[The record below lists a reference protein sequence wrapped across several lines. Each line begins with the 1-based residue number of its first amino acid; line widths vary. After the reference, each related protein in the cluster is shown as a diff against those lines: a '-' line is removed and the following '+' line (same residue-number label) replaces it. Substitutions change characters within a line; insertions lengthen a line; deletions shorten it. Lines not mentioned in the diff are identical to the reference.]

1 MVNLKIESKPYP
13 SRKSSTVDF
22 SKNGKVSIENQV
34 MMHSKFNTDL
44 NDIVSYKN
52 SPHDQSQASPNGKH
66 NFFPDNFST
75 FSGAAR
81 RQTY

>member
-1 MVNLKIESKPYP
+1 MVNLKIESKPLP

-22 SKNGKVSIENQV
+22 SKNGKGNIENQV
-34 MMHSKFNTDL
+34 MMHSKFNSDL
-44 NDIVSYKN
+44 NDIVTNTN
-52 SPHDQSQASPNGKH
+52 SPHDQSQASPNGKQ

-81 RQTY
+81 RQIY